1 MGRYFSTAALVLGA
15 LAASCVTAQVPGT
28 GRISIKPLHDYSGEP
43 LTKPTAIVVYD
54 FAATPEEVKL
64 NSAMASRMRTRR
76 RGTADDNKNELAHK
90 VVDNFSKSLVKDLQ
104 KTGLPVSRGIA
115 GEPPPDNSLAVQGEF
130 LEIDE
135 GNRTRRMAVGLG
147 AGASTVQANV
157 KCYIKQPEKKV
168 MLTEFQATSKSS
180 RKPGAAETAGVG
192 AAPAVAVAASG
203 ATEHKQSAEGDTERM
218 AKAVAKQ
225 ITKALAAQGWAQE

>member
-1 MGRYFSTAALVLGA
+1 MGRFCSIAAFVVA
-15 LAASCVTAQVPGT
+15 TLAAPCITAQVPGT
-28 GRISIKPLHDYSGEP
+28 GRISIKSLHDYSGEP

-76 RGTADDNKNELAHK
+76 RGTGDEKKNDLAHK
-90 VVDNFSKSLVKDLQ
+90 IVDNFSQSLVKDLQ

-115 GEPPPDNSLAVQGEF
+115 GEPPPENSLAVEGEF

-135 GNRTRRMAVGLG
+135 GNRTRRMAIGLG
-147 AGASTVQANV
+147 AGASEVQANV
-157 KCYIKQPEKKV
+157 KCYVKQPGKNV

-180 RKPGAAETAGVG
+180 RKPGAAATAGVG

-203 ATEHKQSAEGDTERM
+203 ATEHKQSAEGDTDRM

-225 ITKALAAQGWAQE
+225 ITKALSAQGWVQE

>member
-15 LAASCVTAQVPGT
+15 LAASCVTAQVPGA

-147 AGASTVQANV
+147 PGPQR
-157 KCYIKQPEKKV
+157 
-168 MLTEFQATSKSS
+168 FRRTSSAMSS
-180 RKPGAAETAGVG
+180 SPRRT
-192 AAPAVAVAASG
+192 
-203 ATEHKQSAEGDTERM
+203 
-218 AKAVAKQ
+218 
-225 ITKALAAQGWAQE
+225 